1 MQNLK
6 PHQEA
11 NTEAVIG
18 LMKDSPSD
26 DSATRKELLVA
37 TRHIWFSDFRTSFLK
52 HVDILLDEN
61 VLVSPGL
68 TSRET
73 PRWDLSCVFVDVF
86 SNVFPHV

>member
-1 MQNLK
+1 MLPLQTLSFIAYILRSFVQNLK

-11 NTEAVIG
+11 IAEAVIG
-18 LMKDSPSD
+18 LMKDCPSD

-52 HVDILLDEN
+52 YVDVLLDEN

-73 PRWDLSCVFVDVF
+73 LR
-86 SNVFPHV
+86 